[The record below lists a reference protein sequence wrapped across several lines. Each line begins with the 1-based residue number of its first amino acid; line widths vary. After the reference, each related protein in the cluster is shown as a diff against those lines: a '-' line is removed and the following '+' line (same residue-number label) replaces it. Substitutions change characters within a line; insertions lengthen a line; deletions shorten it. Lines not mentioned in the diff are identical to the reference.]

1 MLVRPTAANGVI
13 VEDLD
18 DDVCLYRADI
28 DEVLVL
34 NQAAGD
40 IWRLSDGELTVD
52 EIASRLSVSYD
63 LPHTDL
69 SNNVRS
75 VVDDLETRGYL
86 VEYSSSATP

>member
-1 MLVRPTAANGVI
+1 MLVRPIPTDGVI

-34 NQAAGD
+34 NQPAGD

-52 EIASRLSVSYD
+52 EIADRLSLAYA
-63 LPHTDL
+63 LPDTDL
-69 SNNVRS
+69 TGNVRS
-75 VVDDLETRGYL
+75 VVEDLETRGYL
-86 VEYSSSATP
+86 VECTSQP